1 MENQNDVLLSN
12 LTELAYSKWASEY
25 SKGNWMSNEPLFSQ
39 LSDSKKKFWKQ
50 FVIGIKSNFKTDK
63 SEGFDLYKETNEL
76 QKKFDTAKDYATAK

>member
-1 MENQNDVLLSN
+1 MDAVNDTLLSN

-39 LSDSKKKFWKQ
+39 LSESKKRFWKQ

-63 SEGFDLYKETNEL
+63 SEGYDLYKESAKL
-76 QKKFDTAKDYATAK
+76 QKEFDTARDYAPAK